1 MRNVDHK
8 EVLALRASRAQIV
21 DTLGDREF
29 RSAGQGLHVGV
40 VRLRREIRIA
50 SIAHEAGYES
60 AGAFSSAFKRVF
72 GKPPSI
78 WRGRSRRR

>member
-29 RSAGQGLHVGV
+29 RSAH
-40 VRLRREIRIA
+40 I
-50 SIAHEAGYES
+50 Y
-60 AGAFSSAFKRVF
+60 GAKHLPLKRVLHDARYQLN
-72 GKPPSI
+72 PERPI
-78 WRGRSRRR
+78 VTYCRDNL